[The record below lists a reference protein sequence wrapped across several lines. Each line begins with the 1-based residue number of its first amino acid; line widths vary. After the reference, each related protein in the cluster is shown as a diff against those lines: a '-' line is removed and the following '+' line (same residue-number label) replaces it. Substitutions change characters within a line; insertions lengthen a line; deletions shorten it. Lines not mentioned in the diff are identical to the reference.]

1 MDLGAETTNPP
12 SGIVILPVETSKILP
27 LFETLKTSK
36 EFNET
41 PIIGTFYLSFN
52 AKSKIFE
59 GKTTEEATYMRLAF
73 NSLID
78 RQYICNKIVYDGVSA
93 NSIIPIATKDG
104 NGGTFKVDNNTNKY
118 FDEKLVIEN
127 YQQNLENAR
136 DYLRKAGY
144 TFDNSGKL
152 SKETPINIVYLTNDS
167 TEHVAIA
174 KQIQADFDTLGI
186 SMTIRPLEGYT
197 FLQER
202 KEGNY
207 DLVRDGWYADF
218 SDPIDILELF
228 TTTSEK
234 NHCHFG

>member
-1 MDLGAETTNPP
+1 ML
-12 SGIVILPVETSKILP
+12 IVI
-27 LFETLKTSK
+27 
-36 EFNET
+36 
-41 PIIGTFYLSFN
+41 
-52 AKSKIFE
+52 
-59 GKTTEEATYMRLAF
+59 
-73 NSLID
+73 
-78 RQYICNKIVYDGVSA
+78 
-93 NSIIPIATKDG
+93 
-104 NGGTFKVDNNTNKY
+104 
-118 FDEKLVIEN
+118 IEN